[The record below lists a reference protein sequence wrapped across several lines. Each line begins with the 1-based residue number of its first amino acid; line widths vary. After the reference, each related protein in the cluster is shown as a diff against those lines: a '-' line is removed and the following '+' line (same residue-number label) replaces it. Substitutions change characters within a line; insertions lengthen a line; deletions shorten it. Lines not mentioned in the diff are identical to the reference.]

1 MTTEN
6 QDQKDN
12 MSFEE
17 AIAELGS
24 LVSRLEAGELPLEE
38 SIAAYKKGVEL
49 VQLCTSRLEKVENQ
63 IKILDKEL
71 LKPFSPD
78 KSDIE

>member
-6 QDQKDN
+6 QVRKDD
-12 MSFEE
+12 MSFED

-24 LVSRLEAGELPLEE
+24 LVSRLEAGEL
-38 SIAAYKKGVEL
+38 IVAYKRGVEL

-63 IKILDKEL
+63 IRILDKEL
-71 LKPFSPD
+71 LKPFSSD

>member
-1 MTTEN
+1 MP
-6 QDQKDN
+6 
-12 MSFEE
+12 
-17 AIAELGS
+17 
-24 LVSRLEAGELPLEE
+24 LPNSDRSYPDWKPVNYLLEE

-71 LKPFSPD
+71 LKPFSSD

>member
-1 MTTEN
+1 MTTE
-6 QDQKDN
+6 DQERKDE
-12 MSFEE
+12 MSFED

-71 LKPFSPD
+71 LKPFSSD

>member
-1 MTTEN
+1 MPTEN
-6 QDQKDN
+6 QDQKDKL
-12 MSFEE
+12 SFEE

-49 VQLCTSRLEKVENQ
+49 IQLCTSRLEKVENQ

>member
-6 QDQKDN
+6 QDQKVD

-24 LVSRLEAGELPLEE
+24 LVSRLEAGELPLED

-78 KSDIE
+78 KNDTE

>member
-6 QDQKDN
+6 QEKKDDL
-12 MSFEE
+12 SFEE

-24 LVSRLEAGELPLEE
+24 LVSRLEAGELPLED

-78 KSDIE
+78 KSDTE

>member
-6 QDQKDN
+6 QDKKDD
-12 MSFEE
+12 MSFED
-17 AIAELGS
+17 AI
-24 LVSRLEAGELPLEE
+24 AGELPLEE

-71 LKPFSPD
+71 LKPFSND
-78 KSDIE
+78 KSDNE